1 MTHDMKRASV
11 RDIARRHAASA
22 RHAILRG
29 NRELGEVTLFLSL
42 PEPADSLPA
51 DGVLPVAQRTTLA
64 GLPEEVSGTMI
75 DRLLKCND
83 VVLLMEC
90 DQWIRRVPCRGKQRR
105 SDVLRFLRVAGPRVR
120 ALVYSH
126 QAEEGPVWI
135 DVMSGEISA
144 R

>member
-1 MTHDMKRASV
+1 MKRASV

-22 RHAILRG
+22 RHVVLRG
-29 NRELGEVTLFLSL
+29 SRKSRDVTLFRSL
-42 PEPADSLPA
+42 PEPADSLPD

-64 GLPEEVSGTMI
+64 GLSQEVSDTLI
-75 DRLLKCND
+75 ERLLKRND

-90 DQWIRRVPCRGKQRR
+90 DQRIRRVPYRGKQRR

-126 QAEEGPVWI
+126 QAEEGSVWI

>member
-1 MTHDMKRASV
+1 MTRDMKRASV

-22 RHAILRG
+22 RHVVLRG
-29 NRELGEVTLFLSL
+29 SRKSRDVTLFRSL
-42 PEPADSLPA
+42 PEPADSLPD

-64 GLPEEVSGTMI
+64 GLSQEVSDTLI
-75 DRLLKCND
+75 ERLLKRND

-90 DQWIRRVPCRGKQRR
+90 DQRIRRVPYRGKQRR

-126 QAEEGPVWI
+126 QAEEGSVWI

>member
-1 MTHDMKRASV
+1 MTRNTKRASV
-11 RDIARRHAASA
+11 RDMVRRNAASA
-22 RHAILRG
+22 RYAVLHGR
-29 NRELGEVTLFLSL
+29 RELKDVTLFLSL
-42 PEPADSLPA
+42 PEPAD
-51 DGVLPVAQRTTLA
+51 GVLPVAQRTAL
-64 GLPEEVSGTMI
+64 GGRSQEVSDTLI
-75 DRLLKCND
+75 DRLLKRND

-90 DQWIRRVPCRGKQRR
+90 DQRIRRVPYRGKQRR